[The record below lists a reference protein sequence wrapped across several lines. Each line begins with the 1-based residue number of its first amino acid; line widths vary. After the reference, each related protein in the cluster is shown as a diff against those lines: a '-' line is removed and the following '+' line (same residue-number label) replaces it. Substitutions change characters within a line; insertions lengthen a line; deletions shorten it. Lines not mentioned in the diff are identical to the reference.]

1 MSIRFRIQV
10 LILLLFVEKPIKRM
24 PKKLVG
30 KKKSLIE
37 QQQTMTMNED
47 LDDDD
52 FNAEGKEVSLLF
64 LI

>member
-1 MSIRFRIQV
+1 
-10 LILLLFVEKPIKRM
+10 M